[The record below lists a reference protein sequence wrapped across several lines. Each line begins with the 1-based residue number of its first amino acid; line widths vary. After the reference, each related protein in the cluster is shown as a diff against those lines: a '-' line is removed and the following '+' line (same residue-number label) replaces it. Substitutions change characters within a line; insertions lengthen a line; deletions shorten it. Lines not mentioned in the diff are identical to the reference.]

1 MKAITESEVEEAAIE
16 ILTELGYDYVFG
28 LDIAPGGVNPE
39 RNSYAE
45 VVLVDRLRSSIDSI
59 NPNLPNEVKEDAIKK
74 VLKIFSPDQIAT
86 NELFHEMIT
95 NGVDVE
101 YRNHEGRIVGTKVWL
116 FDVNNPD
123 NNRFLAV
130 NQFSVIEQS
139 HSRRPDIVLFVNGLP
154 LVLIELKNPAD
165 EEATVKTAYD
175 QIQTYKAEI
184 PSLLKYNEIILISD
198 GSDAKTGSLTSPW
211 EWMLP
216 WKTIDGESK
225 APEALPQLE
234 VVLQGMCNKK
244 VLLDLIRN
252 FIVFEKDERGAKKKL
267 AAYHQYHAV
276 NKAVLSTIRASSPAG
291 DKRCGVVWHTQGSG
305 KSLSMVFFTGKIVS
319 LMNNPTV
326 VVLTDRNDLDDQLY
340 TTFIRCQNI
349 LRQAPVQAETRD
361 ELKKYL
367 SVASGGIVFTT
378 IQKFL
383 PEQKGGKYPLLSD
396 RRNII
401 VIADEAHRSQYD
413 FIDGFA
419 RHLRDALPNASF
431 IGFTGTPI
439 ESEDRS
445 TPMVFGNYIDIYD
458 IEQAVKDG
466 ATVPIYYENRLAKLS
481 MSDVKRPLLDSEF
494 EEVTEGEEVERKEKL
509 KSKWAKLEAIVGSD
523 KRIKQVAQDIVAHF
537 EERQKV
543 LEGKAMIVCMSR
555 RICIDLYNEI
565 INLRPEWHNDDDD
578 KGSIKI
584 VMTGSAS
591 DPVDWQK
598 HIRNKQRRRAIG
610 DRLKDSQDPLKIAIV
625 RDMWLTGFDAPCL
638 HTMYLDKPMRGHGLM
653 QAIARVN
660 RVYKD
665 KPGGLV
671 VDYLGVAL
679 ELKKALA
686 DYTES
691 GGSGKPTFNQEEAV
705 AIMNSKYETAC
716 NFFYGFNYKEFF
728 KADPRQKMSIL
739 TAAEQHILQ
748 QENGEER
755 YRQVI
760 TELSKAFALSVPH
773 EDTAKIADEVAFF
786 QAVKSRLAKFVI
798 DRQKSDEEYDSAI
811 RQIISNAIVP
821 EGVIDVFK
829 AAGLKKPDVSILS
842 EEFLLE
848 IKGMEHKN
856 LAFELLKK
864 LLYDEIKTKGKSNL
878 VQGKQFS
885 EMLESAIRRYQNRS
899 IEAAEVIEE
908 LLGLARDMRDAS
920 KKGKDLGL
928 TEEELAFY
936 DALETNDSAV
946 KILGDEVL
954 REIAIEL
961 VKAVRD
967 SVTIDWVYRE
977 NFKAKMRLMVKKILK
992 KYGYPPD
999 KQEKATQTVLEQAK
1013 LLCKDWAEK

>member
-1 MKAITESEVEEAAIE
+1 MRAITESEVEEAALE

-28 LDIAPGGVNPE
+28 PDISPDGLNPE
-39 RNSYAE
+39 RKSYDE
-45 VVLVDRLRSSIDSI
+45 VVLVDRLRSSIDEL
-59 NPNLPNEVKEDAIKK
+59 NPKLPNEAKEDAIKK
-74 VLKIFSPDQIAT
+74 VLRETAPDHITT
-86 NELFHEMIT
+86 NQMFHDMLV
-95 NGVDVE
+95 NGIDVE
-101 YRNHEGRIVGTKVWL
+101 YRNQEGQIVGTKIWL
-116 FDVNNPD
+116 IDFNNPE
-123 NNRFLAV
+123 NNRFLTV
-130 NQFSVIEQS
+130 NQFSVIEQN

-165 EEATVKTAYD
+165 EEATVKTAYG

-184 PSLLKYNEIILISD
+184 PSLLKYNEIVLASD
-198 GSDAKTGSLTSPW
+198 GSYAKAGSLTSPW

-216 WKTIDGESK
+216 WKTLDGENK
-225 APEALPQLE
+225 APDAVPQLE
-234 VVLQGMCNKK
+234 VILQGMCNKK
-244 VLLDLIRN
+244 VLLDLIQN
-252 FIVFEKDERGAKKKL
+252 FTVFEKEEKGTKKKI

-276 NKAVLSTIRASSPAG
+276 NKAVLSTLKASSPKG

-305 KSLSMVFFTGKIVS
+305 KSLSMVFFTGKVVLS
-319 LMNNPTV
+319 MNNPTI

-340 TTFIRCQNI
+340 GTFTKCKSI
-349 LRQAPVQAETRD
+349 LRQTPVQAETR
-361 ELKKYL
+361 EKLKKYL

-383 PEQKGGKYPLLSD
+383 PEQKGDTYPLLSD
-396 RRNII
+396 RRNIV

-419 RHLRDALPNASF
+419 KHIRDALPNASF

-439 ESEDRS
+439 ERDDRS

-466 ATVPIYYENRLAKLS
+466 ATVQIYYENRLAKLS
-481 MSDVKRPLLDSEF
+481 MSEREKPLLDSEF
-494 EEVTEGEEVERKEKL
+494 DEVTEGEEVERKEEL

-523 KRIKQVAQDIVAHF
+523 KRINLVANDIVSHF
-537 EERQKV
+537 EKRQGA

-565 INLRPEWHNDDDD
+565 VKLRPEWHNEDDD

-598 HIRNKQRRRAIG
+598 HIRNKQRRRAMG
-610 DRLKDSQDPLKIAIV
+610 DRLKDPLDPLKIAIV
-625 RDMWLTGFDAPCL
+625 RDMWLTGFDVPCL
-638 HTMYLDKPMRGHGLM
+638 HTMYLDKPMKGHGLM

-660 RVYKD
+660 RVYLG
-665 KPGGLV
+665 KPGGLI
-671 VDYLGVAL
+671 VDYLGVAQ
-679 ELKKALA
+679 ELKNALA

-691 GGSGKPTFNQEEAV
+691 GGSGKPLFNQEEAV
-705 AIMNSKYETAC
+705 AIMNSKYESTC

-728 KADPRQKMSIL
+728 KATPRQKMSIL
-739 TAAEQHILQ
+739 TAAHQHILQ
-748 QENGEER
+748 QENGAER
-755 YRQVI
+755 YCQVVI
-760 TELSKAFALSVPH
+760 ELSKAFALSVPH
-773 EDTAKIADEVAFF
+773 EDTAKIADEVALF
-786 QAVKSRLAKFVI
+786 QAIKSRIRKLEVGT
-798 DRQKSDEEYDSAI
+798 KSEEEYDSAI
-811 RQIISNAIVP
+811 KQIISNAIVP
-821 EGVIDVFK
+821 EGIIDIFEV
-829 AAGLKKPDVSILS
+829 AGLKNPNISILS

-848 IKGMEHKN
+848 IKGMQHKN
-856 LAFELLKK
+856 LALELLKK
-864 LLYDEIKTKGKSNL
+864 LLNDEIKSRSRSNL
-878 VQGKQFS
+878 VQGKLFS
-885 EMLESAIRRYQNRS
+885 EKLENAIKRYQNRS

-908 LLGLARDMRDAS
+908 LLGLARDIREAS
-920 KKGKDLGL
+920 KKGEELGL

-954 REIAIEL
+954 RTIAIDL
-961 VKAVRD
+961 VKTVRAN
-967 SVTIDWVYRE
+967 VTIDWVYRE
-977 NFKAKMRLMVKKILK
+977 NVKAKMRVMVKRILK

-999 KQEKATQTVLEQAK
+999 KQKKATETVLEQAK
-1013 LLCKDWAEK
+1013 LLAKDWAEE

>member
-1 MKAITESEVEEAAIE
+1 M
-16 ILTELGYDYVFG
+16 
-28 LDIAPGGVNPE
+28 
-39 RNSYAE
+39 
-45 VVLVDRLRSSIDSI
+45 
-59 NPNLPNEVKEDAIKK
+59 
-74 VLKIFSPDQIAT
+74 
-86 NELFHEMIT
+86 
-95 NGVDVE
+95 
-101 YRNHEGRIVGTKVWL
+101 
-116 FDVNNPD
+116 
-123 NNRFLAV
+123 
-130 NQFSVIEQS
+130 
-139 HSRRPDIVLFVNGLP
+139 
-154 LVLIELKNPAD
+154 
-165 EEATVKTAYD
+165 
-175 QIQTYKAEI
+175 
-184 PSLLKYNEIILISD
+184 LKYNEIILISD
-198 GSDAKTGSLTSPW
+198 GSDAKAGSLTSPW

-225 APEALPQLE
+225 APEILPQLE

-383 PEQKGGKYPLLSD
+383 PEQKGEKYPLLSD

-821 EGVIDVFK
+821 EGVIDIFN
-829 AAGLKKPDVSILS
+829 AAGLKKPDISILS

-908 LLGLARDMRDAS
+908 LLGLARDIKDAS

-977 NFKAKMRLMVKKILK
+977 NVKAKMRLMVKKILK

-999 KQEKATQTVLEQAK
+999 KQKKATQTVLEQAK
-1013 LLCKDWAEK
+1013 LLAKDWAEE